1 MIETGWV
8 AVNMKRIYHFE
19 REGAANAARK
29 KRKTR
34 GWKNGDVVKAEK
46 KRIHNKAVSK
56 ASDAYS
62 WLVGLWRKDLQ
73 SAGCNNATRHA
84 SLVKVIDQMAAQKPF
99 SSRSV
104 FCDMG
109 SGCGLPC
116 VYVALRFSCRVIGV
130 EKDAALVA
138 LARKY
143 AEDAGVALL
152 CTFFCEGFENLSK
165 DWIARNKVSH
175 VFCFDGVFRPETWNV
190 LFSDV
195 LGRSKQLVGASVS
208 KFSRSW
214 PMRFKLIKR
223 IGGVQL
229 SASSSSFAFAVWV
242 VDSQYEAVDS

>member
-1 MIETGWV
+1 
-8 AVNMKRIYHFE
+8 MKRMYHFE

-29 KRKTR
+29 KK
-34 GWKNGDVVKAEK
+34 KNKRLEELVKAEK

-56 ASDAYS
+56 ASDAYT

-84 SLVKVIDQMAAQKPF
+84 SLVKAIDQMAAQKPF

-116 VYVALRFSCRVIGV
+116 VYVALRFSCRVVGV

-165 DWIARNKVSH
+165 DWISGNKVSH
-175 VFCFDGVFRPETWNV
+175 VFCFDGVFRPETWSV
-190 LFSDV
+190 LFNDV
-195 LGRSKQLVGASVS
+195 LGSGTNGSKQLVGASVS

-214 PMRFKLIKR
+214 PMRFKLVKR